1 MHAKKQALQALI
13 TGIFE
18 KAGFK
23 ENQAVRLAD
32 HLVLAN
38 LRGIDSHGVS
48 RVKTYTDRIRSG
60 MIAVDDD
67 YRVERDLPSSCVID
81 GNNQM
86 GILLATDA
94 IQLAVKKAKA
104 TGIGI
109 VGIRRS
115 NHCGMLADY
124 VKYAADNDC
133 VALATTNA
141 PPSMAP
147 WGGKAAFFGT
157 NPLAYGIPVADAEPL
172 VFDMAT
178 SVVARGKIRLALK
191 NNTSI
196 PFGWAVSKEGK
207 PTDDPTIALDGGTVL
222 PVGGPKGYGL
232 AFFVEVLSALMT
244 GASFGPHLGSLY
256 NQEEQDVG
264 QFFLVFRADLF
275 VELDDFK
282 QRMAQMATE
291 VKANPHADG
300 VKEIFLPGE
309 LEYREQA
316 KREKKGIPLTE
327 AVVRELEEVAAF
339 YGVAMD
345 RSNLLIER
353 V

>member
-1 MHAKKQALQALI
+1 
-13 TGIFE
+13 
-18 KAGFK
+18 
-23 ENQAVRLAD
+23 
-32 HLVLAN
+32 
-38 LRGIDSHGVS
+38 
-48 RVKTYTDRIRSG
+48 
-60 MIAVDDD
+60 
-67 YRVERDLPSSCVID
+67 
-81 GNNQM
+81 
-86 GILLATDA
+86 
-94 IQLAVKKAKA
+94 
-104 TGIGI
+104 
-109 VGIRRS
+109 
-115 NHCGMLADY
+115 
-124 VKYAADNDC
+124 
-133 VALATTNA
+133 
-141 PPSMAP
+141 
-147 WGGKAAFFGT
+147 
-157 NPLAYGIPVADAEPL
+157 
-172 VFDMAT
+172 MAT

-232 AFFVEVLSALMT
+232 AFFVEILSALMT

-316 KREKKGIPLTE
+316 RREKEGIPLTE